1 MNRWEGRTALRRGAK
16 AVQLAT
22 TQARKTENLSNDGDQ
37 ERNGWW
43 EAEGLMGVTHLID
56 MLETGKVVEEE
67 Q

>member
-1 MNRWEGRTALRRGAK
+1 M
-16 AVQLAT
+16 QLAT